1 MDRTGPWGERSLG
14 ALKASV
20 GIGKVFSKEAV
31 WACALHACSKR
42 QIAVGQEGLGG
53 VPLHELLENV
63 IFMDKLF
70 AREVSSR
77 FFVILDVSPLYL
89 YMRLML
95 YVYDVGGRVSD
106 FS

>member
-1 MDRTGPWGERSLG
+1 MH
-14 ALKASV
+14 
-20 GIGKVFSKEAV
+20 VFSKEAI

-70 AREVSSR
+70 AREVSSH
-77 FFVILDVSPLYL
+77 FFVVLDVSPSLF
-89 YMRLML
+89 
-95 YVYDVGGRVSD
+95 VYETDVVCL
-106 FS
+106 